1 MSGGVAVIEWSTD
14 REAFQQLTERYRYQL
29 QVHCYRM
36 LGSLH
41 EAEDLVQE
49 TFLRA
54 WRARERFEGRSSLRT
69 WLYRIATNACLNAIA
84 ARAQSRRILPD
95 TYGPPSNGPLRPPGP
110 EEADIAWLEPYPE
123 SALSRIADAAPGPEA
138 RYELRE
144 SVQLAFVAAIQQLPA
159 RQRAVL
165 LLRDVLGW
173 SASETAQLLDA
184 SVASVNSALQRAR
197 TTLEQH
203 AEGHDASSRPS
214 ATNDA
219 QRVLLQRY
227 VQTWEAF
234 DMDGFA
240 ALLKEDAV
248 LRMPPRIQWYLGRDV
263 IRAFFTSLRRPHT
276 AGDLRVISTA
286 ANAQPAFAHYTLRD
300 DGAALRAQALQVL
313 TLEHGSIAVLTAFLD
328 PDLFPKFGLP
338 LTLPRGGD
346 AALPVR

>member
-1 MSGGVAVIEWSTD
+1 MSGSAAVIEWSTD
-14 REAFQQLTERYRYQL
+14 REAFQQLAESYRYQL

-54 WRARERFEGRSSLRT
+54 WRARERYEGRSSVRN

-84 ARAQSRRILPD
+84 ARGHSRRILPD
-95 TYGPPSNGPLRPPGP
+95 AFGPPSNEPRRAPGA
-110 EEADIAWLEPYPE
+110 EEADIPWLEPYPDL
-123 SALSRIADAAPGPEA
+123 ALQQIADATPGPES

-144 SVQLAFVAAIQQLPA
+144 SVQLAFIAAIQQLPA

-197 TTLEQH
+197 ATLEQR
-203 AEGHDASSRPS
+203 AGTPALSVPS
-214 ATNDA
+214 ATDET
-219 QRVLLQRY
+219 QRILLERY
-227 VQTWEAF
+227 VQTWEAA

-240 ALLKEDAV
+240 ALLKEDA
-248 LRMPPRIQWYLGRDV
+248 LLTMPPRIQWYYGRDA
-263 IRAFFTSLRRPHT
+263 IHTFFARVRRPRPLGGSSIRLT
-276 AGDLRVISTA
+276 G
-286 ANAQPAFAHYTLRD
+286 ANAQPAFGHYTLSD
-300 DGAALRAQALQVL
+300 DGSAFRAQAIQVL
-313 TLEHGSIAVLTAFLD
+313 TLQQDAIAALTAFLD
-328 PDLFPKFGLP
+328 AALFPKFGLP
-338 LTLPRGGD
+338 LSLPLEAR
-346 AALPVR
+346 

>member
-1 MSGGVAVIEWSTD
+1 MSGGAAVIEWSTD
-14 REAFQQLTERYRYQL
+14 REAFQQQAEAYRYQL

-54 WRARERFEGRSSLRT
+54 WRARERFEGRSSFRN

-95 TYGPPSNGPLRPPGP
+95 AFGPPSSEPLRGPGP
-110 EEADIAWLEPYPE
+110 GDADIAWLEPYPDT
-123 SALSRIADAAPGPEA
+123 ALNQVADTAPGPES

-144 SVQLAFVAAIQQLPA
+144 SIQLAFIAAIQQLPA

-173 SASETAQLLDA
+173 SANETAQLLDA

-197 TTLEQH
+197 ATLEQQ
-203 AEGHDASSRPS
+203 AGTLDVGARS
-214 ATNDA
+214 ATDDE
-219 QRVLLQRY
+219 QRLLAERY
-227 VQTWEAF
+227 LRTWESS

-240 ALLKEDAV
+240 ALLKEDAR
-248 LRMPPRIQWYLGRDV
+248 LRMPPWTQWYLGRDA
-263 IRAFFTSLRRPHT
+263 IRTFFGWVRQPRPN
-276 AGDLRVISTA
+276 GGSRVTPTG
-286 ANAQPAFAHYTLRD
+286 ANTQPAFAHYVLAD
-300 DGAALRAQALQVL
+300 DGSAFRAQSIQVV
-313 TLEHGSIAVLTAFLD
+313 TVEHDQIAALTAFLD
-328 PDLFPKFGLP
+328 TRLFPKFELP
-338 LTLPRGGD
+338 LTLPR
-346 AALPVR
+346 